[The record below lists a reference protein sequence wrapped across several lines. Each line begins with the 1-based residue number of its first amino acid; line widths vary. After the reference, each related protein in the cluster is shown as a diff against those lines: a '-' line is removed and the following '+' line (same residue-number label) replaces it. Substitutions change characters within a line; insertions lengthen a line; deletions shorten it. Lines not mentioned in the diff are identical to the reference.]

1 MTGGDPLTRSF
12 RRHMTTSSTRVQ
24 RFSQAV
30 KIRDAIVNRSSNTQD
45 PMREQLAGACRA
57 ALDVL
62 YDASE

>member
-1 MTGGDPLTRSF
+1 
-12 RRHMTTSSTRVQ
+12 MTTLSTGSRVQ

-30 KIRDAIVNRSSNTQD
+30 RIRDAIVNSSSNPQD
-45 PMREQLAGACRA
+45 PMREQLAGARRA